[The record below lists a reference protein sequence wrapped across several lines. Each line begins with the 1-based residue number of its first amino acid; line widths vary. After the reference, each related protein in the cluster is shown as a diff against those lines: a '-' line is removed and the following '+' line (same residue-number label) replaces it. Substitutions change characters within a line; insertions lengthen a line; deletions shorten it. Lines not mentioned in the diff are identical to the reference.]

1 MKTKGLFFAS
11 VLVAAA
17 MVAFAFLT
25 AQRLPAG
32 QVLPIHWNAAGV
44 ADDYAPALPALLF
57 PAGTVLLLAL
67 LFAAIPRLEPL
78 QDKLEKSAAVLRA
91 TWIGMLALLVTVQL
105 AIGGS
110 AWGIAVSANLVF
122 VAVGALFVVLGN
134 VLPKSRP
141 GFFVGIRTP
150 WTLTSEDNWIATHR
164 LGGKLFM
171 LAGLAMIA
179 VGLLPLGEAVTMA
192 VTLAAVPLAG
202 LVPVVYSWWLW
213 RSERTSRG

>member
-1 MKTKGLFFAS
+1 MRTRGLFIAS

-17 MVAFAFLT
+17 MAVFAVFT
-25 AQRLPAG
+25 AQRLPARR
-32 QVLPIHWNAAGV
+32 VLPIHWNAAGV
-44 ADDYAPALPALLF
+44 ADGFAPALPPLLF

-78 QDKLEKSAAVLRA
+78 QDKLDKSAGLLRA
-91 TWIGMLALLVTVQL
+91 SWVGMLALLVTVQL

-110 AWGIAVSANLVF
+110 AWGLSVSAKLIF
-122 VAVGALFVVLGN
+122 VAVGALFVVIGN

-164 LGGKLFM
+164 LGGKLFI
-171 LAGLAMIA
+171 LAGLAMMA
-179 VGLLPLGEAVTMA
+179 VGLLPLGEAVTQA
-192 VTLAAVPLAG
+192 VTLAAVPLAA
-202 LVPVVYSWWLW
+202 LVPVAYSWWLW
-213 RSERTSRG
+213 RSETASRP